1 MRCQSCNYAEL
12 GSKVGSAPNS
22 IDRGARAEPIVAA
35 VAPFI
40 ARVGPVVARIA
51 VGAAPSAVGTAVSVA
66 AVIVV
71 VVAIET
77 PNKDVDE
84 TGYNPSSPNNGAKG
98 AAAAAAIEAAGKAA
112 FWQSKSMC

>member
-1 MRCQSCNYAEL
+1 
-12 GSKVGSAPNS
+12 
-22 IDRGARAEPIVAA
+22 
-35 VAPFI
+35 
-40 ARVGPVVARIA
+40 
-51 VGAAPSAVGTAVSVA
+51 VA